1 VREARHWYEVIDY
14 WVLVKKRAKIKRRGT
29 SSFRSTRGGAALSSA
44 ASEAA
49 LSAGVE
55 PSSRNLGDVV

>member
-29 SSFRSTRGGAALSSA
+29 SSFRSTRGGATLSSA